1 MQPSTCPARLEYT
14 MGLLNVHSGELE
26 SWRERGRPLYGKRNM
41 SKMEELGDNILADI
55 QASNSISY
63 MG

>member
-1 MQPSTCPARLEYT
+1 